1 MAYLS
6 ADTIR
11 ALREEK
17 GLTQK
22 QLGEL
27 IGVSDKTI
35 SKWETGRGLPDI
47 TLVEPL
53 SKALGVSLA
62 ELISGRRTVNRNRA
76 GNLLRGKFYV
86 CPLCG
91 NVIYAAGEG
100 SFGCCG
106 VVLPPL
112 EAEPAPEDVFSVEQ
126 VEYDYF
132 ITAAHPMEK
141 THYISFFAYVTL
153 DRVQIGKLYPEQD
166 AQYRFPMQGPGKL
179 YACCNRHGLW
189 EISLKGRG
197 KR

>member
-6 ADTIR
+6 AETIKT
-11 ALREEK
+11 LREER

-22 QLGEL
+22 QLGER
-27 IGVSDKTI
+27 INVSDKTI

-53 SKALGVSLA
+53 SQALGVSLA
-62 ELISGRRTVNRNRA
+62 ELISGRWSVNRNRA

-100 SFGCCG
+100 SYSCCG
-106 VVLPPL
+106 IQLPPL
-112 EAEPAPEDVFSVEQ
+112 EPETAPEDLFRVEQ

-132 ITAAHPMEK
+132 ITADHPMEK
-141 THYISFFAYVTL
+141 SHYLSFFAYVTL
-153 DRVQIGKLYPEQD
+153 DRVRIGKLYPEQD
-166 AQYRFPMQGPGKL
+166 AQCRFPMQGPGKL
-179 YACCNRHGLW
+179 YAYCNRHGLW
-189 EISLKGRG
+189 EIPLKRR
-197 KR
+197 KK